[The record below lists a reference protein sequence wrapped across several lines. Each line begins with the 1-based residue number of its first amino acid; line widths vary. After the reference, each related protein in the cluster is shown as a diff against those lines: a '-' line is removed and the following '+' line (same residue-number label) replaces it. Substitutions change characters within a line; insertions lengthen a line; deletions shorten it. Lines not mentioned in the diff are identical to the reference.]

1 VAHVCILI
9 GFRDDRIIKKN
20 WYYTK
25 IMEGIMKL
33 KKNFRAI
40 VFFLGGLIT
49 ASVFQFIYPPPKDAL
64 ADQYACIR
72 QDLDAVGM
80 TGNIPDP
87 AFTIAYKVPLCY
99 SSNGYSVEKVY
110 MYGDQVAVKY
120 KNSQP
125 ASLNSFNTKSL
136 NSSGSSFRIIP

>member
-1 VAHVCILI
+1 
-9 GFRDDRIIKKN
+9 
-20 WYYTK
+20 
-25 IMEGIMKL
+25 MEGIMKL

-40 VFFLGGLIT
+40 AFFLGGLIT

-72 QDLDAVGM
+72 QDLDAVAM
-80 TGNIPDP
+80 TGNIPAP

-110 MYGDQVAVKY
+110 MYGDQVAVRY
-120 KNSQP
+120 KSSRP
-125 ASLNSFNTKSL
+125 ASLNSFNSKSL
-136 NSSGSSFRIIP
+136 NSSGSSFRAMP